1 MTNEIKIRMN
11 EESTGYL
18 LYHLTTLL
26 QRTMKRELDKIELT
40 HTQFIILATLFR
52 LSQINKNVTQVDIAN
67 ESKTDKMMVSKILR
81 TLQNKNLLTRQEH
94 STDTRAKIIMLT
106 EEGKT
111 LFKQA
116 FSIVKGVEKKFFEP
130 LAQKKDDFNV
140 SINLLLNSNQD

>member
-1 MTNEIKIRMN
+1 MTDDLKTRMN

-18 LYHLTTLL
+18 LYHLTNLL

-40 HTQFIILATLFR
+40 HTQFIILATVFR
-52 LSQINKNVTQVDIAN
+52 LSQKNKNVTQIDIAN

-94 STDTRAKIIMLT
+94 STDTRAKIILLT
-106 EEGKT
+106 EDGKT

-116 FSIVKGVEKKFFEP
+116 FSIVKNVEKSFFEP
-130 LAQKKDDFNV
+130 LSQNKEAFNS
-140 SINLLLNSNQD
+140 SIKILLTSNQD

>member
-1 MTNEIKIRMN
+1 MNEEIKSKMN

-40 HTQFIILATLFR
+40 HTQFIILATVFK
-52 LSQINKNVTQVDIAN
+52 LSQTNKNVTQIEIAT

-94 STDTRAKIIMLT
+94 STDTRAKIILLT
-106 EEGKT
+106 EDGKT
-111 LFKQA
+111 LFKKA
-116 FSIVKGVEKKFFEP
+116 FSIVKEVEQSFFEP
-130 LAQKKDDFNV
+130 LAQRKDDFNS
-140 SINLLLNSNQD
+140 SIKLLTKINQD